1 MEVKVWDNNIEKAI
15 KSLKNKLNKEGVFKE
30 LKNKR
35 YYEKP
40 SVKEKRKRVEAQKK
54 RVKAMKG
61 GFKGRR

>member
-35 YYEKP
+35 FYEKP
-40 SVKEKRKRVEAQKK
+40 SVKEKRKRVEARKK
-54 RVKAMKG
+54 RAKALKG
-61 GFKGRR
+61 GFKGHR

>member
-35 YYEKP
+35 LYEKP
-40 SVKEKRKRVEAQKK
+40 SVKEKRKRVEARKK
-54 RVKAMKG
+54 RAKALKG